1 MTERTEITLE
11 IQDTEFLFTLTPADV
26 TRYFNAV
33 TQNNKVAP
41 SNNLLRSTVKQTTG
55 VPAPAP
61 GQPHDGHEARRRAPR
76 GVRPRR

>member
-41 SNNLLRSTVKQTTG
+41 SNNLLRSTV
-55 VPAPAP
+55 
-61 GQPHDGHEARRRAPR
+61 
-76 GVRPRR
+76 